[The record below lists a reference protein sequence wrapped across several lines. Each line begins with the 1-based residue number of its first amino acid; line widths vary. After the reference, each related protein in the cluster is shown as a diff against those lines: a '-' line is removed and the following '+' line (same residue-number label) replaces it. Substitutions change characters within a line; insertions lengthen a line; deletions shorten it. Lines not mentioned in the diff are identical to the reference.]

1 MPKATKKSTVK
12 KSRVKKK
19 VVVRKVSAQ
28 KKNVPKKTAARK
40 AVSPLANKAML
51 AAGQPAPEFTLPN
64 DEGQLVSLADYRG
77 QKVVLYFYP
86 EDDTPGC
93 TKEACSFRDGLSAIH
108 LRRAVVLGVSADT
121 VASHVK
127 FKQKF
132 HLTFPLLSDID
143 KTVCNAY
150 GVWQEKQ
157 MFGRRFWGIVRTTF
171 IIDEAGNIAKI
182 FPKVKV
188 DDHYVLWAI
197 MFLAGCI
204 SAAALWRIDRK
215 KS

>member
-1 MPKATKKSTVK
+1 MPKSVKKSNTKKSAVK
-12 KSRVKKK
+12 RMTPTSSKML
-19 VVVRKVSAQ
+19 Q
-28 KKNVPKKTAARK
+28 
-40 AVSPLANKAML
+40 L

-108 LRRAVVLGVSADT
+108 QRRVAILGVSADS
-121 VASHVK
+121 VDSHMK
-127 FKQKF
+127 FKRKF
-132 HLTFPLLSDID
+132 HLNFPLLSDVD

-157 MFGRRFWGIVRTTF
+157 MFGRKYWGIVRTTF
-171 IIDEAGNIAKI
+171 IIDEAGNITKI

-188 DDHYVLWAI
+188 DEHYEEVLAV
-197 MFLAGCI
+197 L
-204 SAAALWRIDRK
+204 
-215 KS
+215 